1 MSENNKNGKGI
12 MCPYRKKCGG
22 CQLLNLNYEEQL
34 SHKMKTEIRLLGR
47 FGRVSEI
54 IGMQNPYNYRN
65 KSQYAFASVKGK
77 TVAGV
82 YQSSSHR
89 VVDIESCL
97 ITDNRA
103 DEICQSV
110 KKLLKSFKLK
120 PFDEA
125 SQDGF
130 LRHLLVKTGFKS
142 GEIMVVLVTAKAEF
156 PKKRSFINALIKLHP
171 EITTIVQN
179 VNDKFTSMVL
189 GDKSKILYGGGKITE
204 ELCSFKFRISP
215 RAFYQINPVQTE
227 ILYNTAME
235 FADFKGNEAII
246 DAYCGTG
253 TIGIIAS
260 GRVKSVIGVEING
273 DAIKD
278 AKENARLNSVSNIE
292 FYRSDAGELMKALAS
307 RGQKIDTVIMDP
319 ARAGA
324 DMPFLTSL
332 VKLSPK
338 KVIYISCNPE
348 TLARDLTYLTKNG
361 YRARKI
367 QPVDMFPHTSHVET
381 VALMTRTDV
390 AKG

>member
-1 MSENNKNGKGI
+1 MSENVHNNKDLI
-12 MCPYRKKCGG
+12 CPYRKKCGG
-22 CQLLNLNYEEQL
+22 CQLLNMTYEEQL
-34 SHKMKTEIRLLGR
+34 SHKMKTEIRLLGK

-65 KSQYAFASVKGK
+65 KSQYAFASVRGK

-82 YQSSSHR
+82 YRSSSHR
-89 VVDIESCL
+89 VVDIERCL

-120 PFDEA
+120 PYDET
-125 SQDGF
+125 SREGF

-142 GEIMVVLVTAKAEF
+142 GEIMVVLVTARAEF

-171 EITTIVQN
+171 EITTVVQN
-179 VNDKFTSMVL
+179 VNGSFTSMVL
-189 GDKSKILYGGGKITE
+189 GDRSEILYGDGKITE

-227 ILYNTAME
+227 ILYNKALE
-235 FADFKGNEAII
+235 FADFKKNETVI

-260 GRVKSVIGVEING
+260 GGVKSVIGIEINA

-278 AKENARLNSVSNIE
+278 ARENARLNSVSNIE
-292 FYRSDAGELMKALAS
+292 FYKSDAGEFMKALAS
-307 RGQKIDTVIMDP
+307 RGQGIDAVIMDP

-367 QPVDMFPHTSHVET
+367 QPVDMFPHTEHVET
-381 VALMTRTDV
+381 VVKLS
-390 AKG
+390 K